1 MPSTSFLLL
10 ASALFSVPLFA
21 AMPDKPQSSHVE
33 VKRITSIL
41 YADEVEPC
49 VKFWVDRLGFE
60 VGPQVPDGDKIGFA
74 IVQKGNVELMYQ
86 SYASAAKDST
96 SEALTSLPRAASYL
110 YIEVDDLD
118 KTLAAMR
125 GVELVH
131 PVHTTFYGMKE
142 FVVQDPAGHIVIFA
156 QPVSTNGK

>member
-1 MPSTSFLLL
+1 MMSTNLVLLVSTL
-10 ASALFSVPLFA
+10 LSTPLFA
-21 AMPDKPQSSHVE
+21 AMPEKGKQETVT

-41 YADEVEPC
+41 YANEVEPC
-49 VKFWVDRLGFE
+49 VKFWVERLGFE

-96 SEALTSLPRAASYL
+96 ANALKLHPEGASFL
-110 YIEVDDLD
+110 YVEVDDLD
-118 KTLAAMR
+118 KTLAAMK
-125 GVELVH
+125 GVQLVH

-142 FVVQDPAGHIVIFA
+142 FIVNDPAGHVVIFA
-156 QPVSTNGK
+156 QPVSEAK